1 MPFVHQD
8 KTREGGGSRENR
20 RSLTNFIGFDS
31 LQLSEQA
38 GSSNS
43 EHDSIDGPVPG
54 VPGSSEKPRQWEQW
68 KPASPEAAQTPRSLV
83 PSGCFPPGPAGFASY
98 SENARPGS
106 WADDGA
112 GTWPEDSSL
121 EWTEVPNQYTDLVS
135 SMKTLSMSAAD
146 FSRGNRSP
154 RSPGALQLG
163 QDHFLSE
170 GNGVNMQPPWPP
182 EQASTSMIN
191 SAPVKT
197 YIPSGS
203 RGCRS
208 EPLRW
213 SGRLPARGVDASGG
227 YSSKVFVGGLPWDIT
242 EDDLLYSLRNFQ
254 PVRVEWPGREGVGGV
269 GGAGGS
275 VGGAETSPRGY
286 AYVTFESERRVRSL
300 LAAARCDAGN
310 WYYRVSSRNMR
321 NKEVQVIPWAV
332 SDSNYV
338 CGGSVRLEP
347 RRTVFVGALHG
358 MLGAYGLALIMNDL
372 FSGVVYAGIDTDKN
386 KYPIGSGRVTFNNA
400 HSYLRAIAAAYID
413 ITTDKFSKTVQVD
426 PYLEDAMCSVCNL
439 QQGPYF
445 CRDPLCFRYFCRACW
460 AWQHRNVSHKQLMR
474 WSKSSAG
481 AGPRHAPSHAPHAPH
496 APHGPHNAPALRA
509 PASPPAAA
517 QPPALGE
524 PSYNGYAV
532 SCDGTPSPDLSE
544 FEVSSG
550 VSSHNHFEVPKLSD
564 TNKEPWE

>member
-8 KTREGGGSRENR
+8 KSREGGGSRENR
-20 RSLTNFIGFDS
+20 RSLTNFMGFDA
-31 LQLSEQA
+31 LQLSQQA

-43 EHDSIDGPVPG
+43 THDSIDGPVPG
-54 VPGSSEKPRQWEQW
+54 GLGGAEKPRQWEQW
-68 KPASPEAAQTPRSLV
+68 KPASPEAAQSPRSLV
-83 PSGCFPPGPAGFASY
+83 PATCFPPGPAGFASY

-121 EWTEVPNQYTDLVS
+121 EWTEVPNQYTDLVT

-146 FSRGNRSP
+146 FRGPRSP
-154 RSPGALQLG
+154 RSPSALQLALD
-163 QDHFLSE
+163 Q
-170 GNGVNMQPPWPP
+170 GNGLNMQPPWPP

-191 SAPVKT
+191 NAPVKP
-197 YIPSGS
+197 YIPSGG
-203 RGCRS
+203 RGSRS

-213 SGRLPARGVDASGG
+213 SGQLPARGVDASGG

-254 PVRVEWPGREGVGGV
+254 PVRVEWPGREGGC
-269 GGAGGS
+269 GA
-275 VGGAETSPRGY
+275 SPRGY

-300 LAAARCDAGN
+300 LAAARCESGN

-460 AWQHRNVSHKQLMR
+460 AWQHRNVTHKQLMR

-481 AGPRHAPSHAPHAPH
+481 SGPRHAPALGHAPHH
-496 APHGPHNAPALRA
+496 AP
-509 PASPPAAA
+509 AARVA
-517 QPPALGE
+517 
-524 PSYNGYAV
+524 
-532 SCDGTPSPDLSE
+532 
-544 FEVSSG
+544 
-550 VSSHNHFEVPKLSD
+550 
-564 TNKEPWE
+564 

>member
-1 MPFVHQD
+1 MDGFQCHCRDRNRQSVLRLRAVTTYLKGETLPDWLLKSFKVFFVENYCEDSWALMPFVHQD
-8 KTREGGGSRENR
+8 KSREGGGSRENR
-20 RSLTNFIGFDS
+20 RSLTNFIGFDA
-31 LQLSEQA
+31 LQLSQQA

-43 EHDSIDGPVPG
+43 THDSIDGPVPG
-54 VPGSSEKPRQWEQW
+54 GLGGAEKPRQWEQW
-68 KPASPEAAQTPRSLV
+68 KPASPEAAQSPRSLV
-83 PSGCFPPGPAGFASY
+83 PATCFPPGPAGFASY
-98 SENARPGS
+98 S
-106 WADDGA
+106 
-112 GTWPEDSSL
+112 
-121 EWTEVPNQYTDLVS
+121 
-135 SMKTLSMSAAD
+135 
-146 FSRGNRSP
+146 
-154 RSPGALQLG
+154 PGALQLA
-163 QDHFLSE
+163 QDHFLNE
-170 GNGVNMQPPWPP
+170 GNGLNMQPPWPP

-191 SAPVKT
+191 NSPVKP
-197 YIPSGS
+197 YIPSGG
-203 RGCRS
+203 RGSRS

-213 SGRLPARGVDASGG
+213 SGQLPARGVDASGG

-254 PVRVEWPGREGVGGV
+254 PVRVEWPGREGGCGV
-269 GGAGGS
+269 GGAGGAGGGAG
-275 VGGAETSPRGY
+275 GGAEASPRGY

-300 LAAARCDAGN
+300 LAAARCESGN

-460 AWQHRNVSHKQLMR
+460 AWQHRNVTHKQLMR

-481 AGPRHAPSHAPHAPH
+481 TGPRHAPALAHAPHH
-496 APHGPHNAPALRA
+496 APAARVAAPA

-524 PSYNGYAV
+524 QHAYNGYAA
-532 SCDGTPSPDLSE
+532 SCDGTPSPVPSE
-544 FEVSSG
+544 LEVSSG
-550 VSSHNHFEVPKLSD
+550 MSTQSLFPAHKLSD
-564 TNKEPWE
+564 ANKEPWE